1 MTMRILTAFLP
12 LALTPV
18 LFFALAE
25 GWVNLG
31 GGEKDIL
38 MLVPWLLWSL
48 IFATTALTLWW
59 RRWALTRSLVCSAP
73 VGTAGLLIAAAVLVI
88 SSTPGV
94 AGR

>member
-59 RRWALTRSLVCSAP
+59 RRWALTRSLVCSAL
-73 VGTAGLLIAAAVLVI
+73 VGIAGLLIAAAVLVI
-88 SSTPGV
+88 SSTLGV